1 MSIGEKVKGVL
12 STNGKKASGLAS
24 VLGADNKGISTQ
36 ALSNKFYRDSFSVED
51 LISVAEYANCELAF
65 ISTNG
70 SKIVLE
76 REDIKP
82 KKAKDE

>member
-24 VLGADNKGISTQ
+24 VLGADGKGISTQ

-65 ISTNG
+65 ISANG